1 MPDDRPTPHRPR
13 ATPHERVW
21 RAPERPEGQEGE
33 GARHGPLQR
42 QGAAATALHVDDPEL
57 ARVRRLLADLRPDC
71 PNPWEPPVRA
81 VEMTPGVAPPRD
93 PSASWGGIPRG
104 LFGERDAVEE
114 SERRCLADVL
124 EELRAL
130 PADAAAVLRWV
141 RERASLEV
149 GLRGLYSD
157 AGLAFASDEQT
168 AAWEDIGARREGAPA
183 HGRRLVLRAAAA
195 WGR

>member
-1 MPDDRPTPHRPR
+1 MPDDRPTPHRSPH
-13 ATPHERVW
+13 TPPARVW
-21 RAPERPEGQEGE
+21 RAPERQEGD
-33 GARHGPLQR
+33 GPRQGPLER

-93 PSASWGGIPRG
+93 PSAAWGGIPRG

-114 SERRCLADVL
+114 AARRCLADVL
-124 EELRAL
+124 DELRAL
-130 PADAAAVLRWV
+130 PPDAAAVLRWV
-141 RERASLEV
+141 RERASLEA

-157 AGLAFASDEQT
+157 AGMAFASAEQT
-168 AAWEDIGARREGAPA
+168 AAWEDLGARREGAPA